1 MGQPRVAS
9 ATWRERNRRIS
20 QDFYEIVGQQILQTS
35 ASKPMRAWSH
45 VKILN
50 RVFKSTPD
58 IPSETERNQLNFSAS
73 GMPLSY
79 VHLTVRQRETS
90 FSSCGGFRGPDL
102 RPCLPYALSFRSA
115 CGQSLLLGLFRA

>member
-1 MGQPRVAS
+1 M
-9 ATWRERNRRIS
+9 
-20 QDFYEIVGQQILQTS
+20 GQQILQTS

-73 GMPLSY
+73 GMPLF
-79 VHLTVRQRETS
+79 LKFKIQNQPQRLANTRS
-90 FSSCGGFRGPDL
+90 IN
-102 RPCLPYALSFRSA
+102 LS
-115 CGQSLLLGLFRA
+115 

>member
-73 GMPLSY
+73 GMPLIWIYSWI
-79 VHLTVRQRETS
+79 E
-90 FSSCGGFRGPDL
+90 
-102 RPCLPYALSFRSA
+102 
-115 CGQSLLLGLFRA
+115 LFRPGGRECLVVIIDVQLQANANLMQVAQAFD